1 MPNTTHSFQF
11 DTAKFKM
18 EKEFRNCRSSD
29 NSSNLPRRA
38 QWLLT
43 VVRSELLSLL
53 NSIQLTK
60 KELLTKTNMS

>member
-29 NSSNLPRRA
+29 NSPNSPRLA

-43 VVRSELLSLL
+43 VVRPELLSLL
-53 NSIQLTK
+53 NSFQLVK
-60 KELLTKTNMS
+60 MSY